1 MRGNIMVAILMLYL
15 KIEAKCP
22 QLPNSIL
29 SMELESCK
37 SLYYQTDYVRNLKC
51 NGNRFDKEYLKIQIK
66 NCSRSTAPKP
76 SRECDFSYDSDKA
89 TEWTTNKE
97 GAGAWIKFYFDAV
110 YSISRISLYQR
121 TGCWEQ
127 IENITVNTDDGKFRF
142 KLTKNNKTDYKD
154 TNVYNDILKLS
165 PNVLTNYVE
174 IQVNSVYPK
183 CDNRKDKENVGLR
196 EIAFLGFA
204 PSKCFINQSA
214 IENSVNDILIN
225 CTGEK
230 GILRQMKNGDVKFN
244 LCDQPAEMETT
255 TDQLSTTESYNVPA
269 ISTKCPQ
276 LNNSIL
282 SMELESCKS
291 LYFQTDDVKKLK
303 CDGNRFD
310 GEYLKVRV

>member
-1 MRGNIMVAILMLYL
+1 MQNTIADMRGNIMVAILMLYL

-196 EIAFLGFA
+196 EIAFLGF
-204 PSKCFINQSA
+204 
-214 IENSVNDILIN
+214 
-225 CTGEK
+225 G
-230 GILRQMKNGDVKFN
+230 
-244 LCDQPAEMETT
+244 DQPAEMETT

-310 GEYLKVRV
+310 GEYLKGKLTFIIIHLMSSPRQYRGE